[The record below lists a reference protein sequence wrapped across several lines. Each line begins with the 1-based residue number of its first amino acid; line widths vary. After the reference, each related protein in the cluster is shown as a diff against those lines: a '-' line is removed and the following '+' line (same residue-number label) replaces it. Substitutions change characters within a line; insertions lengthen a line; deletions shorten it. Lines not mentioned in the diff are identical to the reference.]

1 MANSKLASTDT
12 QIKRG
17 TAFSKVALIGAFVM
31 TMSIPILN
39 LLFGMGFVIWFGVN
53 IFARSAQRG
62 VDFLW
67 LFVGAV
73 VCLTGIALPAFTHDH
88 TSYATDWFWGVVLN
102 LLVGVFILGGRLWH
116 LFQADLAPDQD
127 AP

>member
-88 TSYATDWFWGVVLN
+88 TSYATDWSHPTKTCLENKFDTVQRGGKIMMLIDPPDEWGM
-102 LLVGVFILGGRLWH
+102 
-116 LFQADLAPDQD
+116 
-127 AP
+127 